1 MRQYSGP
8 AFKILL
14 THSSTSFHID
24 LVKIWVKRILETNF
38 CLNKTLTQRER
49 ERESKMCQLYVV
61 LYCHKSFFCLCTSL
75 SLSLS
80 VLRSTLS
87 TTHLGLYL
95 LQNQLLIYSWCLL
108 TKLSFS
114 ISSFDFMSLP
124 ICPSPDQYDQIWRN
138 FTTLAQWAFW
148 KYSFSICHNFH
159 LILANLLCCLGKFS
173 LL

>member
-38 CLNKTLTQRER
+38 CLNKTLSPRER
-49 ERESKMCQLYVV
+49 AKCV
-61 LYCHKSFFCLCTSL
+61 SFMLFYIVINHFSVFAHL